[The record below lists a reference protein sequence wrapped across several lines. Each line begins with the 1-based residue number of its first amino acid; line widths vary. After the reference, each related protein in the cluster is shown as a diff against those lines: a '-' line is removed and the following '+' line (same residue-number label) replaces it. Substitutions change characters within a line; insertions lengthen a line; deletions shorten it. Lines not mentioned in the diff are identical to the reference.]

1 MVSASSSRASSWKLK
16 IEWVGCLT
24 IELARGSFMPS
35 TAASCSMTVFIAR
48 LLGSSAG
55 QREGGSR
62 PSPRTAGAAER
73 RPRARVACGTGL
85 DGRVGT
91 VAPGTVRVGLVPDRL
106 LGPRLTGLVAGPL
119 APAGHEDQ
127 QRHDG
132 DDGQRDAR
140 EDENGLGDVHGR
152 QPTGTALR
160 SPAVL
165 PCVGVPVRPRPRR
178 LDLRGHREQRP
189 SSAGRPTS
197 MLPIGSPASVQYSGT
212 LTAGCP
218 VTLNSAVKEAYLLF
232 RSKSSAPSP
241 SVSNQPRGRGV
252 IVQTGASRTS

>member
-106 LGPRLTGLVAGPL
+106 VVPRLTGLVAGPL
-119 APAGHEDQ
+119 APPGHEDP

-132 DDGQRDAR
+132 EEGPR
-140 EDENGLGDVHGR
+140 EGRGNEKGLGPGPGAP
-152 QPTGTALR
+152 PT
-160 SPAVL
+160 
-165 PCVGVPVRPRPRR
+165 
-178 LDLRGHREQRP
+178 
-189 SSAGRPTS
+189 
-197 MLPIGSPASVQYSGT
+197 
-212 LTAGCP
+212 
-218 VTLNSAVKEAYLLF
+218 
-232 RSKSSAPSP
+232 
-241 SVSNQPRGRGV
+241 
-252 IVQTGASRTS
+252 